1 MLRTIRKIIT
11 LNYLENCC
19 LDCFK
24 SKETNFDTFRVPS
37 IILEANGVELGHS
50 IGESLSINGKTHLT
64 SIAVPASIETDVF
77 RGGDAR

>member
-24 SKETNFDTFRVPS
+24 SKETNFDMFRVPS
-37 IILEANGVELGHS
+37 IILEANGVWSSAIPL
-50 IGESLSINGKTHLT
+50 
-64 SIAVPASIETDVF
+64 ASPY
-77 RGGDAR
+77 R